1 MYGAVFCRI
10 ADEEEEYMEEDGE
23 RLPGFGEWLSTD
35 VIITERRE
43 WGPGLIGGCMRE
55 ITVKERRKKVK
66 K

>member
-1 MYGAVFCRI
+1 
-10 ADEEEEYMEEDGE
+10 MERDCLALVSGYQQ
-23 RLPGFGEWLSTD
+23 S